1 MHISRSNWNLEVLA
15 FKERG
20 KLEHPEKI
28 KPLRAREGTNNKLN
42 PHIALMPG
50 IDTQA
55 TLVGGECSHHCDTLA
70 NDQWPKWIS
79 TRVGGGGG
87 EEGHSSSLKGSP
99 SGLFPL
105 LIITRGLIIDW
116 YISKF
121 QKKGEHGIHLN

>member
-1 MHISRSNWNLEVLA
+1 MGD
-15 FKERG
+15 K
-20 KLEHPEKI
+20 
-28 KPLRAREGTNNKLN
+28 
-42 PHIALMPG
+42 
-50 IDTQA
+50 
-55 TLVGGECSHHCDTLA
+55 CSHHCATLA

-79 TRVGGGGG
+79 RHLGGRGG

-121 QKKGEHGIHLN
+121 QKKGEHGIHLRNSTAKN